1 MEAADLIVEARR
13 LEEEK
18 EQLLAQLDD
27 ADKAGLEAETLLQ
40 ASSGKIETL
49 EKARNAAVE
58 VSQSF
63 SNEHATFETDCCK
76 CGAGMRH
83 HISVWLLLCSFTQ
96 LRRAYH
102 KGIPLICSCWPA

>member
-1 MEAADLIVEARR
+1 MFTPATGLSYASPSCQSWSPLVQAETADLIVEARR

-40 ASSGKIETL
+40 ASSGRIETL

-58 VSQSF
+58 VSQ
-63 SNEHATFETDCCK
+63 
-76 CGAGMRH
+76 
-83 HISVWLLLCSFTQ
+83 
-96 LRRAYH
+96 
-102 KGIPLICSCWPA
+102 